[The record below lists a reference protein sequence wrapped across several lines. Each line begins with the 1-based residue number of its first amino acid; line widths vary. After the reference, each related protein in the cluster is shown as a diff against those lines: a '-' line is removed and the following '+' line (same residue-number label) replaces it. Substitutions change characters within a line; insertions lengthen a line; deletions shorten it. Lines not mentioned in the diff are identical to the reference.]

1 MQKNVLTSLFV
12 SIAFAAT
19 VAVAQTSSQQP
30 LPDSPSA
37 GIAPPPQQKPATQ
50 PKPAQTQPKK
60 DEPILKSLEQKKPA
74 PQTNSTPEDLAPP
87 PDSAMPAHKPAEPQT
102 SQQPNTN
109 VQANPD
115 DLGDEGRIVK
125 QVNEVNLIFT
135 VTDKR
140 GRYIKDLKKEDFQVL
155 DDRKPAEAIRNFA
168 AQTNLPL
175 RVGLLIDASSSIRQ
189 QFKFEQEAA
198 IEFLNQVVNQKSDLG
213 FTVGF
218 DATPE
223 VTQDFT
229 RNTEDLSKGIRMIRP
244 GGGTALYDAVFY
256 SCRDKLIKQGLKDKD
271 TVRRALI
278 VLSDGDDNQSR
289 VTREEAVEMCQRAE
303 TIIYT
308 ISTDTTSSKTSGDKV
323 LERLS
328 DATGGRAFYPYK
340 IEDVA
345 NAFHDIQDEL
355 RSQYSIAYKP
365 ADFVADGRF
374 RPVEVIPQNKKLKV
388 RVRKGY
394 FAPRPNAKTT
404 ANAKP

>member
-1 MQKNVLTSLFV
+1 MQKKALFPVFV
-12 SIAFAAT
+12 SLALSAG
-19 VAVAQTSSQQP
+19 VAVAQTSQQP

-37 GIAPPPQQKPATQ
+37 AVAPPPQQKPAAQ
-50 PKPAQTQPKK
+50 PKPAQTQEKK
-60 DEPILKSLEQKKPA
+60 DEPIFKSLDQGKKPA
-74 PQTNSTPEDLAPP
+74 HIDPADLAPP
-87 PDSAMPAHKPAEPQT
+87 PDSAVPAQKPADA
-102 SQQPNTN
+102 QQQNPANPN

-125 QVNEVNLIFT
+125 QVNEVNLLFT

-140 GRYIKDLKKEDFQVL
+140 GKYIKDLKKEDFQVL

-198 IEFLNQVVNQKSDLG
+198 IEFLNQVVNHKDDLG

-229 RNTEDLSKGIRMIRP
+229 RNTEELSKGIRMIRP

-256 SCRDKLIKQGLKDKD
+256 SCRDKLMKQGLKDRD

-289 VTREEAVEMCQRAE
+289 VTREESVEMCQRAE

-345 NAFHDIQDEL
+345 NAFRDIQDEL
-355 RSQYSIAYKP
+355 RSQYAVAYKP

-374 RPVEVIPQNKKLKV
+374 RTVEVVPVNKKLKV
-388 RVRKGY
+388 RARKGY
-394 FAPRPNAKTT
+394 FAPRGNTKTT
-404 ANAKP
+404 ADNASR